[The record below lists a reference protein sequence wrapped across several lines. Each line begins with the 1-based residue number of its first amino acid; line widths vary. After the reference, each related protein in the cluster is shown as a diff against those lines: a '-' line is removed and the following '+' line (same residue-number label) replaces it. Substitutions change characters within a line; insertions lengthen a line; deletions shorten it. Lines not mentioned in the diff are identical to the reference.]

1 MIFYSLSFWVVSFL
15 LFWFIYFVFL
25 FFIFFSFPMDFVIL
39 KITKRKKKKKF
50 TRRPFFFFF
59 IHTIRWVKD
68 DGGWQVLFIEKYH
81 PEMPKQTQ
89 SFFCFFSKS
98 LFFIRK
104 KSFRL
109 SKRDTQIGWVGWRP
123 RPQRSV
129 KWIPNGGK
137 KRVCESHKE
146 KNFFSR
152 LFFFLFCCWFC
163 SRPYPKCFQLMN
175 LTKMK
180 YRLRL

>member
-1 MIFYSLSFWVVSFL
+1 MMIGVNDL
-15 LFWFIYFVFL
+15 LFPLFLGCIVSPVLIYLFCFFVFHL
-25 FFIFFSFPMDFVIL
+25 FLISDGFCYFEN
-39 KITKRKKKKKF
+39 KKTKKKKKKKF

-137 KRVCESHKE
+137 NECV
-146 KNFFSR
+146 
-152 LFFFLFCCWFC
+152 
-163 SRPYPKCFQLMN
+163 N
-175 LTKMK
+175 LIKK
-180 YRLRL
+180 KISFPGSSSSSSVVDFVLDPIQNVSSWWI